1 MHVCCGFRYQN
12 EWIFALNIGF
22 YSATHIH
29 KEVFYAAVGLS
40 GQLLMHVTFLY
51 LNENN
56 CRVPHL
62 RPLLCFCLF
71 GLSMPFGTAMLSEK
85 VMKQMHAW
93 REKNMTQQNDWS
105 RIRLMSFT
113 ISNFYV
119 NSYFVILKLQFRVK
133 VELYY
138 QDCLVSENSRKR
150 WDGKKLKREMRLGG
164 NLTERKRRRKEKPK
178 EFICVN

>member
-1 MHVCCGFRYQN
+1 
-12 EWIFALNIGF
+12 
-22 YSATHIH
+22 
-29 KEVFYAAVGLS
+29 
-40 GQLLMHVTFLY
+40 
-51 LNENN
+51 
-56 CRVPHL
+56 
-62 RPLLCFCLF
+62 
-71 GLSMPFGTAMLSEK
+71 
-85 VMKQMHAW
+85 
-93 REKNMTQQNDWS
+93 
-105 RIRLMSFT
+105 MSFT